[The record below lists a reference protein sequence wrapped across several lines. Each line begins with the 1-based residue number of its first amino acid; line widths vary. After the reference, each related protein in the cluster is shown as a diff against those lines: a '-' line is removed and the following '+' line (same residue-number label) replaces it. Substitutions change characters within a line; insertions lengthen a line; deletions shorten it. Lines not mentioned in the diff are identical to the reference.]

1 MLRKNKKVH
10 ERVMQSLQNSKASAV
25 LRVLHQSVVLKGEL
39 LRNTKLS
46 MFHLIFVPIQLM
58 ATSLG

>member
-10 ERVMQSLQNSKASAV
+10 EWVMQSLQNSRASVV

-46 MFHLIFVPIQLM
+46 MFHLIFVSI
-58 ATSLG
+58 